1 MDNSRFDKTIDF
13 LCSGIMSKKE
23 RENVKD
29 ELFDHLMTKYEIN
42 LAVGMDE
49 EQAADAAINALGNR
63 ALLRENLSKV
73 HSYYPALSLKKAMTL
88 LIVGYLFMT
97 VHINFFD
104 GMQQITTFFGEIIF
118 LVGLFCFRTAN
129 KQLKGAF
136 ASRAAMTAVSA
147 FTYGFNPLFGMYPAF
162 NIFFGVTEMLLNASS
177 WFLLYNGLK
186 KLSEPYAEHSSKP
199 LRFGLCAFISCVLPV
214 GGGIIALVATDGEQ
228 TTVNFTSDGLGILI
242 IPLFVLM
249 IVAIFMPVQLFS
261 RINKLLYGSD
271 HEYKVVD
278 SSAQKF
284 AIGFAAIAIGLIFSF
299 AGDFVYVNQKAET
312 TPYTVDD
319 TELSDADYFAIC
331 EGLRSYNIPDEVIE
345 KLPKSEIANYKGIV
359 NAEELSEKYELI
371 MDMHGNGYEGYTE
384 YHGNDITN
392 YLEVTDNYYA
402 VMISDEKG
410 RRIRILSHFRYERNE
425 RCKTDPEYYVDGICM
440 YLNSSEKYIH
450 TYIEDYEYESGKNK
464 YNNDFLLILSEEN
477 GELMK
482 NEPLR
487 IYDKESLW
495 VFPYQGIAGY
505 EYEAKL
511 GMDIFF
517 ASSYYVPNEESCSTY
532 KDVKLIHRRYPISF
546 GARTVKDLMSFG
558 ETIHFHNVFGFEEF
572 HISNQLWWRDYEKT
586 QENAEVYD
594 ETSNVYAEDY
604 PEEIESTEIFDDDFN
619 YITV

>member
-1 MDNSRFDKTIDF
+1 MDNSRFDKTLDF

-29 ELFDHLMTKYEIN
+29 ELYDHLMTKYEIN

-73 HSYYPALSLKKAMTL
+73 HSYYPTLSLKKAMML
-88 LIVGYLFMT
+88 LIVGYLFMSI
-97 VHINFFD
+97 HINFFD

-136 ASRAAMTAVSA
+136 VLRAAMTAISA
-147 FTYGFNPLFGMYPAF
+147 FAYGFNPLFGIFPAF
-162 NIFFGVTEMLLNASS
+162 NIISGVAEMLLNVSS
-177 WFLLYNGLK
+177 WCLLYQGLK
-186 KLSEPYAEHSSKP
+186 YLSKPYVENSVKP
-199 LRFGLCAFISCVLPV
+199 LRFGLCTFISSVLPV
-214 GGGIIALVATDGEQ
+214 GGGIIALVATEGEQ
-228 TTVNFTSDGLGILI
+228 TTVNFTSDGLGLLI
-242 IPLFVLM
+242 IPLFV
-249 IVAIFMPVQLFS
+249 IVIAAIIMPVQLFL

-284 AIGFAAIAIGLIFSF
+284 AVGFVAIAIGLMFSF
-299 AGDFVYVNQKAET
+299 MGDFAYVNQKAEMSA
-312 TPYTVDD
+312 YTVDD
-319 TELSDADYFAIC
+319 IELSDIEYSAIC
-331 EGLRSYNIPDEVIE
+331 DGLRSYNIPDEVIE

-359 NAEELSEKYELI
+359 NADKLSEKYELI
-371 MDMHGNGYEGYTE
+371 MDMRGNNCEGYTE
-384 YHGNDITN
+384 YHNNSISD
-392 YLEVTDNYYA
+392 YLEVTDDYYA

-410 RRIRILSHFRYERNE
+410 RRIRILSHFKYEKNE
-425 RCKTDPEYYVDGICM
+425 KYKIDPEYYVDGICM
-440 YLNSSEKYIH
+440 YINSNIP
-450 TYIEDYEYESGKNK
+450 TYIEEYESESDENK

-495 VFPYQGIAGY
+495 IFPYQGIAGY

-517 ASSYYVPNEESCSTY
+517 ASSYYVPSEESCSTL
-532 KDVKLIHRRYPISF
+532 KDVKLVHRRYPISL

-572 HISNQLWWRDYEKT
+572 HISNSLWWKDYEKVE
-586 QENAEVYD
+586 ENAEFYD
-594 ETSNVYAEDY
+594 ETSDIYAEEY
-604 PEEIESTEIFDDDFN
+604 HEEIESTEMFYDDFN
-619 YITV
+619 FITV